1 MSASEPIGIGVV
13 GTGNWARSFWREAR
27 ESKQVRLVACWNRTR
42 ERAEKF
48 AEEFGGEVSASIEEL
63 AARDDIA
70 AIANFA
76 ANAYRMEPTRIAAEA
91 GKHVFVDKP
100 IANTIEEGAAMMKIC
115 REAGVKLMV
124 GHSSRYGAE
133 ARALKRVLDSGRLG
147 ELVMVEANSSHSG
160 GTRLSDDKW
169 RWHWEEAPGGP
180 LMQLSVHTFDTLH
193 YLVGPTKRVT
203 ALCTKDILPSEI
215 EDVFL
220 TLLEFES
227 GLLAYVGTNYVAPPV
242 HFARFYG
249 RKENVYAERGKL
261 THVIPT
267 DPWTTETKESEV
279 PPINGF
285 AAEMDELARAIRAD
299 DEPETGGPEAMLA
312 LAVVWA
318 CIESTRQQRP
328 MEVREVLGES
338 AALVM

>member
-1 MSASEPIGIGVV
+1 MSASEPIGIGIV
-13 GTGNWARSFWREAR
+13 GTGNWARGFWREAR

-48 AEEFGGEVSASIEEL
+48 AEEFGGEVCSSLEEL

-70 AIANFA
+70 AVANFA
-76 ANAYRMEPTRIAAEA
+76 ANAYRMEPTRVAAEA

-100 IANTIEEGAAMMKIC
+100 IANTIEEGAAMMKVC

-133 ARALKRVLDSGRLG
+133 ARALKRILDSGRLG
-147 ELVMVEANSSHSG
+147 ELVMVEVNSSHSG

-203 ALCTKDILPSEI
+203 ALCTKDLLPSEI

-220 TLLEFES
+220 TLLEFEN

-267 DPWTTETKESEV
+267 DPWTTKTEESEV
-279 PPINGF
+279 PPVNGF
-285 AAEMDELARAIRAD
+285 AAEMDEFARAIRED

-318 CIESTRQQRP
+318 AIESTKQRRP
-328 MEVREVLGES
+328 VEVREILGEA
-338 AALVM
+338 AALVD